1 MEKMPLA
8 DYAKQNGQA
17 KTAQELNLS
26 QGAISKAIATN
37 RKIFVFKKD
46 GKLQAEETRPFPY
59 LRANGL
65 PQSWGRKNPLR
76 EQGEN

>member
-59 LRANGL
+59 LRANA
-65 PQSWGRKNPLR
+65 QSWGRANKGKTK
-76 EQGEN
+76 EF